1 MTAPTRRLAAL
12 VLLALCLS
20 GCSPRTQRLYRRA
33 ETFFA
38 QGKYELA
45 AADYNAILRQSPH
58 DPLADNALYKLAYLY
73 REQFDDPATTVA
85 LYQRLVRDY
94 PESPY
99 LADALLWLVYV
110 QGRQL
115 HRPVAVE
122 ATCRQID
129 DLCPDQLRL
138 RASARLEL
146 ARAYLDAGQTPQAV
160 ATLQGVTTRFA
171 EATGSCA
178 EAGYRL
184 ALITRDQLGKG
195 PEAIKLLEAVI
206 EKYPDSGAATKA
218 RQAEGWQYYDQKS
231 QEDKQRQEQ
240 LARLARNLKGIP
252 AFPAQEAAPLELL
265 SALRALLTQAGASP
279 STEDLLVVTGL
290 AFQMAVDWGNPQKSL
305 YFHRNPL
312 PPVAEAWG
320 FGYNSWTFGSGQE
333 ALPALV
339 DSLSRGR
346 PVLLLFGAQ
355 NPRWRLFTGYRPQ
368 ERQVMMLS
376 AGQEKPVGLAE
387 ADFFAGWPRRGGR
400 QLFAPLPPEGVQFA
414 LTDRG
419 AEPTRADRTRDAIL
433 RAALGLD
440 QVQLL
445 GAPAGRAGYEAFA
458 KKLAACARGEEG
470 EGAKLGRWAAVAVP
484 LIIQARQAAGTSLA
498 AAAADFPESEQTR
511 IAEAA
516 SRYAAFA
523 QRWQSLLAALQ
534 TAAASSNPEVWA
546 PVRSQFE
553 SLAGDEEATLR
564 NLAVGMRS

>member
-1 MTAPTRRLAAL
+1 MSRGGGKLAAL
-12 VLLALCLS
+12 ALLAVCLG
-20 GCSPRTQRLYRRA
+20 GCSPRTQQLYRRA

-38 QGKYELA
+38 QGQYELA
-45 AADYNAILRQSPH
+45 AADYNAILRRTPR

-73 REQFDDPATTVA
+73 REQFDDPATAVG

-99 LADALLWLVYV
+99 VGDALLWMVYV

-115 HRPVAVE
+115 RRPADVA

-146 ARAYLDAGQTPQAV
+146 ARAYLEAGQTPQAV
-160 ATLQGVTTRFA
+160 ATLQEVVGRFR
-171 EATGSCA
+171 EVSDSCA
-178 EAGYRL
+178 EASYRL
-184 ALITRDQLGKG
+184 ALVTRDQLGKSA
-195 PEAIKLLEAVI
+195 EAIKLLESVI
-206 EKYPDSGAATKA
+206 DKYPDSEAADKA
-218 RQAEGWQYYDQKS
+218 RQALGWQYYAQKS
-231 QEDKQRQEQ
+231 QEDRARQEQ
-240 LARLARNLKGIP
+240 LARLARNLSGVP
-252 AFPAQEAAPLELL
+252 AFPAEETASLELL
-265 SALRALLTQAGASP
+265 AALRALLMQAGA
-279 STEDLLVVTGL
+279 TATREDLLVVTGL

-320 FGYNSWTFGSGQE
+320 FGYNSWNFGSGQE

-346 PVLLLFGAQ
+346 PVLLLYGSGT
-355 NPRWRLFTGYRPQ
+355 PHWRLLTGYLPR
-368 ERQVMMLS
+368 ERQVMLLG
-376 AGQEKPVGLAE
+376 AGQKRPVGVAE

-414 LTDRG
+414 LTERG
-419 AEPTRADRTRDAIL
+419 AEPTRADRIRDAVL

-445 GAPAGRAGYEAFA
+445 GAPAGRAGYEAFE
-458 KKLAACARGEEG
+458 KKLAACAGGEEG
-470 EGAKLGRWAAVAVP
+470 EAAKLGRWATAAVP
-484 LIIQARQAAGTSLA
+484 LLITARRAAATSLA
-498 AAAADFPESEQTR
+498 AAAPDFAEPEQGR
-511 IAEAA
+511 VAEAA

-523 QRWQSLLAALQ
+523 QRWQSLLTAIQ
-534 TAAASSNPEVWA
+534 TAAASSNSEVWGA
-546 PVRSQFE
+546 VRSQFE
-553 SLAGDEEATLR
+553 MLAGDEQATLR
-564 NLAVGMRS
+564 SLAVGMRS